1 MTPRS
6 TPVRPTSRGA
16 RLAFSGLAPIALALV
31 AGSVGCYRSTGES
44 RPTSV
49 AQQIPATGGDRVAG
63 MKATAGPGDYYLGN
77 DYIQMAVDGAAYGHA
92 KGQYGAPSGGAIL
105 DIGGVAL
112 DTAYARVSLPT
123 DNLES
128 LAPVVNQDPDLR
140 LAFDRYSTTN
150 TNDLVT
156 LTMQGYLLDPL
167 NKLAGATWGSD
178 GRVQG
183 VTVTETITLGS
194 HDTFFT
200 LNTTLQ
206 NDSGAPLPIQSLG
219 DYLHQ
224 SGGGFRFVIPAN
236 QDASGN
242 PLSSWGLDIPGSN
255 FASPLTTS
263 VRAAMVG
270 LQGVEPSAPDLD
282 SHQSL
287 GILPLNQD
295 QVLVAS
301 DPQTTLSED
310 RPVFPARLVVGSVP
324 TGASLAN
331 GGSLAYGRQIYT
343 AFGNS
348 FSAGFPTEVEGIF
361 NKMETVRASLRGAAT
376 GSTTGSFAFSLAGTA
391 ALKGY
396 RETEVRLER
405 YIADTTQ
412 PGNNPATDSNPAHW
426 ELDRLVSPEG
436 GENFILG
443 GFQNVSVVPAVPDA
457 ALPGSYLPYR
467 VVVRNRDTQ
476 TVSQLVSVAASDG
489 AIANP
494 ALLRPVPSAIQSLVT
509 PLAAENGQYSS
520 PSGNALSPVVFSQA
534 FSLRKTGNESGVQ
547 MYLPARIVILGL
559 NGSGAF
565 DPSKDPDAQRVRVM
579 GGYFNPITKSKQQT
593 GRSTATYQ
601 FTQGNE
607 AFGAQFLINGAALFF
622 PVPAGS
628 YAAYFTRGPV
638 SPLASGTFSANTY
651 TLPAFLPA
659 VMNALPLPSGWS
671 AFDAPGPSQ
680 RTTGGMLPAEQLS
693 SALANG
699 VDVVAR
705 TENDD
710 FTDGAGLYASFRSEF
725 ASSGDAATDAAAQG
739 IIGGDPFVVNA
750 RSSSLAEGTFTAL
763 FTPAPD
769 GSLPFGGALPS
780 AGWTA
785 ADFIGQGG
793 GSYVIANRPS
803 GPQGLFTAHPVAA
816 GVALGSGANS
826 WWDDTD
832 ALANGHRTG
841 DFDAIELLR
850 GEGCNPADPSAWFA
864 EFQNVRANWFN
875 LLNLETPTQFTKALG
890 LSSGVYSLD
899 TPVGL
904 ARTYFKPG
912 SGLNQADLSNIAGA
926 LRSGAAVAST
936 GPLLDVAIGTQGP
949 GALVAGP
956 AATVSLTVNVWS
968 ATWVPL
974 DEVRIIVNG
983 SQMGASVPFGAT
995 PAANGWTADP
1005 ADARH
1010 WSQTFTVPMSTLT
1023 GGKDGWVVVE
1033 AGVPLS
1039 TTGAYAAGTPWNRI
1053 MKGIYPVAVTNP
1065 IFVDVNGGGYTAPLP

>member
-6 TPVRPTSRGA
+6 TPVRPSSLGA

-31 AGSVGCYRSTGES
+31 AGSVGCYRATGEA
-44 RPTSV
+44 RPTTV

-105 DIGGVAL
+105 DIGGVSL
-112 DTAYARVSLPT
+112 DTAYKRVSLPT

-140 LAFDRYSTTN
+140 LVFDRYSTTN
-150 TNDLVT
+150 TTDLVT

-167 NKLAGATWGSD
+167 NKLAGATWDSD

-183 VTVTETITLGS
+183 VTVLETITLGA

-200 LNTTLQ
+200 LTTTLT
-206 NDSGAPLPIQSLG
+206 NNSGAALPIQSLG

-236 QDASGN
+236 QDAAGN
-242 PLSSWGLDIPGSN
+242 PLSTWGLDIPGSN

-270 LQGVEPSAPDLD
+270 LQGAEPSAEDLD

-287 GILPLNQD
+287 GILPMNAD

-310 RPVFPARLVVGSVP
+310 RPIFPARLVVGSVP
-324 TGASLAN
+324 TS
-331 GGSLAYGRQIYT
+331 GSLASGTSLVYGRQIYS

-348 FSAGFPTEVEGIF
+348 FSSSFPTEVEGIF
-361 NKMETVRASLRGAAT
+361 NKMETIRASLRGGA
-376 GSTTGSFAFSLAGTA
+376 TGSFAFTLAGTA
-391 ALKGY
+391 TLKGY
-396 RETEVRLER
+396 RETEVRFER
-405 YIADTTQ
+405 YIGDTTV
-412 PGNNPATDSNPAHW
+412 NNPATDTNPSHW
-426 ELDRLVSPEG
+426 ELDRLVSPSG
-436 GENFILG
+436 GENYLAG
-443 GFQNVSVVPAVPDA
+443 GFQNVSVLPAITDPA
-457 ALPGSYLPYR
+457 AGSYLPYR
-467 VVVRNRDTQ
+467 VIVRNRDTQ
-476 TVSQLVSVAASDG
+476 TVSQVLSVIASNG
-489 AIANP
+489 AVASP
-494 ALLRPVPSAIQSLVT
+494 ALLRPVPSTTQSLAT
-509 PLAAENGQYSS
+509 PLAAENAQYSS
-520 PSGNALSPVVFSQA
+520 SNGNPLSPVVFGQA
-534 FSLRKTGNESGVQ
+534 ISVRKLGDDTGTQS
-547 MYLPARIVILGL
+547 YLPMRAVILGL
-559 NGSGAF
+559 NSAGAF
-565 DPSKDPDAQRVRVM
+565 DPTQDPNAQRVRYL
-579 GGYFNPITKSKQQT
+579 GGYFNPLTKAKQQT
-593 GRSTATYQ
+593 GRFTGSYQ
-601 FTQGNE
+601 FLQGNE
-607 AFGAQFLINGAALFF
+607 VFGSQFLPQSGAVFF
-622 PVPAGS
+622 SVPAGS
-628 YAAYFTRGPV
+628 YAAYFTHGPV
-638 SPLASGTFSANTY
+638 SPLTSLTFSVNTA
-651 TLPAFLPA
+651 TASSLLLG
-659 VMNALPLPSGWS
+659 VLNALSLPSGWS
-671 AFDAPGPSQ
+671 SFDAPGPSQ
-680 RTTGGMLPAEQLS
+680 QTTGGMLPAEQLS
-693 SALANG
+693 SALANS

-705 TENDD
+705 TESDA
-710 FTDGAGLYASFRSEF
+710 FTDGTKLAARFRSEF
-725 ASSGDAATDAAAQG
+725 TTSGDATTDAAVLG
-739 IIGGDPFVVNA
+739 VIGGDPYVVNA
-750 RSSSLAEGTFTAL
+750 RSSNLAEGAFTAL

-780 AGWTA
+780 TGWTA

-793 GSYVIANRPS
+793 GSYVIANRPL

-816 GVALGSGANS
+816 GVALGTGANS
-826 WWDDTD
+826 WWDNTD

-841 DFDAIELLR
+841 EFDAIELLR
-850 GEGCNPADPSAWFA
+850 GEGCNPADPTAWFT
-864 EFQNVRANWFN
+864 EFQGVRANWFN
-875 LLNLETPTQFTKALG
+875 LLNLEPQTQFTKALG
-890 LSSGVYSLD
+890 LSSGIYSLD

-912 SGLNQADLSNIAGA
+912 SGLNQSDLSNVASA
-926 LRSGAAVAST
+926 LRNGTAVAST
-936 GPLLDVAIGTQGP
+936 GPLLDVSIGTQGP
-949 GALVAGP
+949 GSLVAGP
-956 AATVSLTVNVWS
+956 AASVSLTVNVWS

-974 DEVRIIVNG
+974 DEVRVIVNG
-983 SQMGASVPFGAT
+983 TQMGASIPFGAA

-1010 WSQTFTVPMSTLT
+1010 WSQTFTVPMSALT

-1039 TTGAYAAGTPWNRI
+1039 TTGAYAVGTPWNRI

-1065 IFVDVNGGGYTAPLP
+1065 IFVDVNGGGYTPPLP

>member
-6 TPVRPTSRGA
+6 TPVRPSSPGA
-16 RLAFSGLAPIALALV
+16 RLALSGLAPIALALV
-31 AGSVGCYRSTGES
+31 AGSVGCYRATGES
-44 RPTSV
+44 RPTTV
-49 AQQIPATGGDRVAG
+49 AQQIPATGGDRVGG
-63 MKATAGPGDYYLGN
+63 MKATAGPGDYYVGN

-92 KGQYGAPSGGAIL
+92 KGQYGAPAGGAIL

-112 DTAYARVSLPT
+112 DTAYKRVSLPT

-140 LAFDRYSTTN
+140 LVFDRYSTTN
-150 TNDLVT
+150 THDVVT

-167 NKLAGATWGSD
+167 NKLSGATWDAD

-183 VTVTETITLGS
+183 VTATETITLGS

-200 LNTTLQ
+200 LNTTLW
-206 NDSGAPLPIQSLG
+206 NNSGVALPIQSLG

-242 PLSSWGLDIPGSN
+242 PLSTWGLDIPGSN

-263 VRAAMVG
+263 VRAPMVG
-270 LQGVEPSAPDLD
+270 LQGAEPSAEDLD

-287 GILPLNQD
+287 GILPLDQD

-310 RPVFPARLVVGSVP
+310 RPIFPARLVVGSVP
-324 TGASLAN
+324 AGASLSN
-331 GGSLAYGRQIYT
+331 GAELSYERRLFTASGSSMSA
-343 AFGNS
+343 S
-348 FSAGFPTEVEGIF
+348 FPSEAEGVF
-361 NKMETVRASLRGAAT
+361 NQMETTRASLRGT
-376 GSTTGSFAFSLAGTA
+376 SEGGFAFTLAGTA
-391 ALKGY
+391 TLKGY
-396 RETEVRLER
+396 RQTEVRLER
-405 YIADTTQ
+405 YIGDTSS
-412 PGNNPATDSNPAHW
+412 NDPATDINPSHW
-426 ELDRLVSPEG
+426 ALEHLMSPGG
-436 GENFILG
+436 GESLPTG
-443 GFQNVSVVPAVPDA
+443 GIQNLVLVPAVPDPA
-457 ALPGSYLPYR
+457 SSGTYLPYR
-467 VVVRNRDTQ
+467 VIVRNKDMET
-476 TVSQLVSVAASDG
+476 TSQVMSTLTTSGTISL
-489 AIANP
+489 P
-494 ALLRPVPSAIQSLVT
+494 SLLRPIPSQTQSLAL
-509 PLAAENGQYSS
+509 PLAPENGTYVSS
-520 PSGNALSPVVFSQA
+520 NGNALSPIVYPQA
-534 FSLRKTGNESGVQ
+534 FALRPKGNESGTTT
-547 MYLPARIVILGL
+547 YLPSRIIVLGL
-559 NGSGAF
+559 DGSGAF
-565 DPSKDPDAQRVRVM
+565 DASKDPNAQRIRFL
-579 GGYFNPITKSKQQT
+579 GGIFNPLTKEKQFT
-593 GRSTATYQ
+593 GRNTGSYQ
-601 FTQGNE
+601 FLQGNE
-607 AFGAQFLINGAALFF
+607 AFGTQFLT
-622 PVPAGS
+622 GS
-628 YAAYFTRGPV
+628 GGAYFTVPEGNYRAFFTDGPL
-638 SPLASGTFSANTY
+638 SPLATADFTANSTNQGGY
-651 TLPAFLPA
+651 RA
-659 VMNALPLPSGWS
+659 VVLNALPLPTGWF

-680 RTTGGMLPAEQLS
+680 GTTGGMLPAEQLS
-693 SALANG
+693 SALSNN
-699 VDVVAR
+699 VQVVAR
-705 TENDD
+705 TEADA
-710 FTDGAGLYASFRSEF
+710 FTDGTGLRESFRSEF
-725 ASSGDAATDAAAQG
+725 KTSGDATVDG
-739 IIGGDPFVVNA
+739 IRDQWIGDNPFVVNA
-750 RSSSLAEGTFTAL
+750 RSSSLAEGTFTTL

-793 GSYVIANRPS
+793 GSYVIANRPR

-816 GVALGSGANS
+816 GVALGTGANS

-832 ALANGHRTG
+832 AIANGHRTG
-841 DFDAIELLR
+841 EFDAIELLR

-864 EFQNVRANWFN
+864 EFQTVRNDWFN

-912 SGLNQADLSNIAGA
+912 SSLNQADLSNIASA
-926 LRSGAAVAST
+926 LKSGAAVAST
-936 GPLLDVAIGTQGP
+936 GPLLDVSVGTQGP
-949 GALVAGP
+949 GSLVAGP

-995 PAANGWTADP
+995 PAANGWIADP

-1023 GGKDGWVVVE
+1023 GGKDGWVVVK